1 MNILI
6 TGSNGY
12 VGNSLLKA
20 LSCYGY
26 NIVGHTRQMFDLQDQ
41 SAVANHLKN
50 NYYDVVIHA
59 AASGGS
65 RLKPDSAHD
74 LFNNLMCFNNLY
86 DNRHRFKKLI
96 TFGSGAEFKQ
106 ELSPYSL
113 SKRSINAQIQS
124 TENFY
129 NLRIYAV
136 FDENELHTRFI
147 KSAILNYINKKS
159 IVVHQ
164 DKFMDFFAMQD
175 LARLVE
181 HFCVAGSS
189 QITNRV
195 IDCCYDEK
203 FKLTD
208 VANFV
213 NTLGDYK
220 CNVIINNATMGEDY
234 IGYTNTMPVVEQI
247 GLHKSIEYMYKQM
260 LYTSTNH

>member
-26 NIVGHTRQMFDLQDQ
+26 NVVGHTRQMFDLQDQ

-50 NYYDVVIHA
+50 NCYDVVIHA

-113 SKRSINAQIQS
+113 SKRSINAQIQ
-124 TENFY
+124 TTPNFY

-136 FDENELHTRFI
+136 FDENELETRFI
-147 KSAILNYINKKS
+147 KNNLLRYINKQPL
-159 IVVHQ
+159 VVHQ
-164 DKFMDFFAMQD
+164 NKFMDFFAMVD
-175 LARLVE
+175 LAEVVRYCCE
-181 HFCVAGSS
+181 HNNKNLSDK
-189 QITNRV
+189 I
-195 IDCCYDEK
+195 IDCCYDKKYSLLDIVEYINSK
-203 FKLTD
+203 SNHTCKIHIE
-208 VANFV
+208 NEGM
-213 NTLGDYK
+213 GD
-220 CNVIINNATMGEDY
+220 A
-234 IGYTNTMPVVEQI
+234 YTGFSSTMPIVPLTGILQNI
-247 GLHKSIEYMYKQM
+247 DSMYTK
-260 LYTSTNH
+260 LINKP